1 MRVSEKTSCLPDP
14 LVPLDTKDRVRTKT
28 SKAQRAGKTS
38 SASSKASNGAI
49 KGCSDNNHDPQN
61 PSQVHN
67 AISISCPPLRYI
79 CLMFKCTHWLTLSYN
94 KQKQGTRS
102 TFEGL
107 SKNNNGPVRLVQKN
121 PNIFQSFRGPPTG
134 FQTILNFFLLKPR
147 A

>member
-67 AISISCPPLRYI
+67 AILDQISAHFDAHSSLA
-79 CLMFKCTHWLTLSYN
+79 SA
-94 KQKQGTRS
+94 S
-102 TFEGL
+102 
-107 SKNNNGPVRLVQKN
+107 
-121 PNIFQSFRGPPTG
+121 
-134 FQTILNFFLLKPR
+134 
-147 A
+147 